1 MHLERPDYQVKGHL
15 SGYFF
20 AFQAMETGPMP
31 ISSLLLAAG
40 RGTRLRPLTDRIA
53 KPALPLLDLPL
64 GAFGLT
70 ALLRDCPPVAVNV
83 SHLPN
88 TVAGALRELLGEGG
102 FELLI
107 EPEPLGSGGTVG
119 DLRGRVDTRLVTYNA
134 DLLTDLSVTA
144 LMEAHQRAGA
154 PVTAAVALVD
164 GGADLELEGGRATSF
179 VDRRKHPDRAGARFL
194 GASVI
199 ERGALD
205 SIPDKRPVDLAE
217 GLLRPV
223 AERGEL
229 AAFVHD
235 SYALDV
241 GTPRSYLQASIDL
254 LSGEVPR
261 PPVPLPGE
269 IVEVDEGRAYVG
281 PGASVPP
288 DALGPEAIV
297 LRGASI
303 GEGARVE
310 RALVWPHEL
319 VPSGERVV
327 DAIWALGTSFSTL
340 VNGR

>member
-1 MHLERPDYQVKGHL
+1 
-15 SGYFF
+15 
-20 AFQAMETGPMP
+20 MP

-53 KPALPLLDLPL
+53 KPALPLLDIPL
-64 GAFGLT
+64 GAFGLS

-88 TVAGALRELLGEGG
+88 TVARALRDLVGEGG

-119 DLRGRVDTRLVTYNA
+119 DMRGRVDARLVTYNA
-134 DLLTDLSVTA
+134 DLLADLSVAA
-144 LMEAHQRAGA
+144 LLETHERGGA

-164 GGADLELEGGRATSF
+164 GGADLELEDGRVTSF
-179 VDRRKHPDRAGARFL
+179 VDRREHPDRTGARFL
-194 GASVI
+194 GAAVI

-205 SIPDKRPVDLAE
+205 LIPDNRPVDLAE

-229 AAFVHD
+229 AAFVQD

-241 GTPRSYLQASIDL
+241 GTPRAYLRASIDL
-254 LSGEVPR
+254 LSGEAPL

-269 IVEVDEGRAYVG
+269 IVEVDGGRAYVG
-281 PGASVPP
+281 PGASISE
-288 DALGPEAIV
+288 DALGPDAIV

-303 GEGARVE
+303 DEGAHVE
-310 RALVWPHEL
+310 RALVWPGER
-319 VPSGERVV
+319 VPGGERVV

-340 VNGR
+340 ENGR

>member
-1 MHLERPDYQVKGHL
+1 
-15 SGYFF
+15 
-20 AFQAMETGPMP
+20 MP

-70 ALLRDCPPVAVNV
+70 ALLRNCPPVAVNV

-88 TVAGALRELLGEGG
+88 TVARALRELFGEGG

-134 DLLTDLSVTA
+134 DLLADLSVTA
-144 LMEAHQRAGA
+144 LIEAHETAGA

-179 VDRRKHPDRAGARFL
+179 VDRRKHPDRAGSRFL
-194 GASVI
+194 GAAVI

-205 SIPDKRPVDLAE
+205 LIPDKRPVDLAE

-229 AAFVHD
+229 AVFVHD
-235 SYALDV
+235 TYALDV
-241 GTPRSYLQASIDL
+241 GTPRAYLRASIDL
-254 LSGEVPR
+254 LSGETPR

-269 IVEVDEGRAYVG
+269 IVEVDGSRAYVG
-281 PGASVPP
+281 PGSSVPD

-297 LRGASI
+297 LRGASV

-310 RALVWPHEL
+310 RGLVWPHEQ
-319 VPSGERVV
+319 VPVGEHVV
-327 DAIWALGTSFSTL
+327 DAVWALGTSFSTL

>member
-1 MHLERPDYQVKGHL
+1 
-15 SGYFF
+15 
-20 AFQAMETGPMP
+20 
-31 ISSLLLAAG
+31 
-40 RGTRLRPLTDRIA
+40 
-53 KPALPLLDLPL
+53 
-64 GAFGLT
+64 
-70 ALLRDCPPVAVNV
+70 VAVNV

-88 TVAGALRELLGEGG
+88 TVARALRELFGEGG

-119 DLRGRVDTRLVTYNA
+119 DLRGRVDTRLVTFNA
-134 DLLTDLSVTA
+134 DLLADLSVTA
-144 LMEAHQRAGA
+144 MIEAHYRAGA
-154 PVTAAVALVD
+154 PVTAAVAPVD

-205 SIPDKRPVDLAE
+205 LIPDKRPVDLAE

-254 LSGEVPR
+254 LSGEGPR

-269 IVEVDEGRAYVG
+269 IVEVDGGRAYVG

-297 LRGASI
+297 LRGASV

-319 VPSGERVV
+319 VPGGERVV